1 MKRRILVLAA
11 GTICLVLGMQTARA
25 QEKERAVTAPP
36 SGSPMA
42 EGIRMLDAGALA
54 PLFSIKDTEGA
65 PFHFAEERG
74 KKPVLLFFWSIFC
87 EPCRLEMPVLQKMH
101 IQHKDSGLEVVG
113 VSLDGE
119 PLRSS
124 IRGFV
129 KQEGYTF
136 KVVIDELDS
145 REMFNA
151 ADAYGVAA
159 TPALFLVDRTGKIVL
174 ARAGRVKEEELE
186 KALQAVLKR

>member
-1 MKRRILVLAA
+1 MRKILVLAA
-11 GTICLVLGMQTARA
+11 CAFCLVYGKGTPRA
-25 QEKERAVTAPP
+25 QEKEKAVALPP
-36 SGSPMA
+36 GGSPTA

-54 PLFSIKDTEGA
+54 PEFRVKDTEGA
-65 PFHFAEERG
+65 PFRFAEERG

-101 IQHKDSGLEVVG
+101 VQYKDSGLDVVG

-119 PLRSS
+119 PLKSS

-136 KVVIDELDS
+136 KVLIDELDS
-145 REMFNA
+145 REMFKA
-151 ADAYGVAA
+151 ADAYGVAG
-159 TPALFLVDRTGKIVL
+159 TPALFLVDRAGRILLSRV
-174 ARAGRVKEEELE
+174 GRVKEEELE
-186 KALQAVLKR
+186 KAVQAVLKK

>member
-1 MKRRILVLAA
+1 MRKIPVLAA
-11 GTICLVLGMQTARA
+11 CVFCLVHGMGTARA
-25 QEKERAVTAPP
+25 QEKEKSVAPP
-36 SGSPMA
+36 PGGSPMA

-54 PLFSIKDTEGA
+54 PEFRIKDAEGA

-101 IQHKDSGLEVVG
+101 VQHKDSGLDVVG

-119 PLRSS
+119 PLKSS

-136 KVVIDELDS
+136 RVLIDELDS
-145 REMFNA
+145 RESFKA
-151 ADAYGVAA
+151 ADAYGVAG
-159 TPALFLVDRTGKIVL
+159 TPTLFLVDRAGKIIL

-186 KALQAVLKR
+186 KAIQAVLKR

>member
-1 MKRRILVLAA
+1 MGKIQVLATCVFLLVH
-11 GTICLVLGMQTARA
+11 GTGIVRA
-25 QEKERAVTAPP
+25 QEKEKAATPPPASVRATEAVK
-36 SGSPMA
+36 
-42 EGIRMLDAGALA
+42 MLDAGAVA
-54 PLFSIKDTEGA
+54 PEFSIKDSEGA
-65 PFHFAEERG
+65 PFHIVEERG

-101 IQHKDSGLEVVG
+101 VQHKDSGLDVVG

-119 PLRSS
+119 PLKSS

-136 KVVIDELDS
+136 KVLIDELDS
-145 REMFNA
+145 REMFKA
-151 ADAYGVAA
+151 ADAYGVAGMP
-159 TPALFLVDRTGKIVL
+159 TLFLVDRAGKIIL

-186 KALQAVLKR
+186 KAIQAVLKK

>member
-1 MKRRILVLAA
+1 MGKIPVLAA
-11 GTICLVLGMQTARA
+11 CVFLLVHGTGIARA
-25 QEKERAVTAPP
+25 QEKEKAPTPPPAGVQATEAVK
-36 SGSPMA
+36 MV
-42 EGIRMLDAGALA
+42 DAGAVA
-54 PLFSIKDTEGA
+54 PEFSIKDAEGV
-65 PFHFAEERG
+65 PFRFAEERG

-101 IQHKDSGLEVVG
+101 VQHKDSGLEVVG

-151 ADAYGVAA
+151 ADAYGVAG
-159 TPALFLVDRTGKIVL
+159 TPALFLVDRTGRIVL

>member
-1 MKRRILVLAA
+1 MRKILVLAA
-11 GTICLVLGMQTARA
+11 CALCLVHGMGTARA
-25 QEKERAVTAPP
+25 QEKEKTVIPPPGGAPTAE
-36 SGSPMA
+36 A
-42 EGIRMLDAGALA
+42 IRMLDAGAVA
-54 PLFSIKDTEGA
+54 PAFSIKDTEGV
-65 PFHFAEERG
+65 PFHFADERG

-101 IQHKDSGLEVVG
+101 VQHKDSGLDVVG

-119 PLRSS
+119 PLKSS

-136 KVVIDELDS
+136 KVLIDELDS
-145 REMFNA
+145 REMFKV
-151 ADAYGVAA
+151 ADAYGVAG
-159 TPALFLVDRTGKIVL
+159 TPSLFLVDRAGKIIL

-186 KALQAVLKR
+186 KVLQAVLKR

>member
-1 MKRRILVLAA
+1 MRKILVLAA
-11 GTICLVLGMQTARA
+11 CVFCLVHGMGTARA
-25 QEKERAVTAPP
+25 QEKEKAVAPP
-36 SGSPMA
+36 PGGSPTA

-54 PLFSIKDTEGA
+54 PEFGVKDTEGV
-65 PFHFAEERG
+65 PFHIAEERG

-101 IQHKDSGLEVVG
+101 VQHKDSGLDVVG

-119 PLRSS
+119 PLKSS

-136 KVVIDELDS
+136 KVLIDELDS
-145 REMFNA
+145 REMFKA
-151 ADAYGVAA
+151 ADAYGVTG
-159 TPALFLVDRTGKIVL
+159 TPALFLVDRAGKIAL
-174 ARAGRVKEEELE
+174 ARTGRMKEEELE
-186 KALQAVLKR
+186 KAIQAVLKK